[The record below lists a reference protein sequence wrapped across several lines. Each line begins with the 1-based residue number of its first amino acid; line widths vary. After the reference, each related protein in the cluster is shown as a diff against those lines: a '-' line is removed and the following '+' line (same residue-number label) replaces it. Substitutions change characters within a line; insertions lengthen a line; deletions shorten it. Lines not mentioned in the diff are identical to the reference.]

1 LSFDV
6 VNDAHALVKKLS
18 FNLLLV
24 SQESIIEL
32 LVLWILLNS
41 ADGSNGGSLGSD
53 LVFETDRQKIS
64 LFSGEVL
71 GLVLNDFIKIK
82 DHVVK
87 SFGLLSNSSHENVFF
102 QTHFV
107 ISLRL

>member
-1 LSFDV
+1 LAFDV
-6 VNDAHALVKKLS
+6 INDGHALIIQLS
-18 FNLLLV
+18 LNLLLV
-24 SQESIIEL
+24 NLEGLIEL

-41 ADGSNGGSLGSD
+41 ADGSNGSSLGSD

-64 LFSGEVL
+64 LFGGEVFS
-71 GLVLNDFIKIK
+71 LVLNDLIKIE